1 MNPSVLIVVSFI
13 ASLQLALGA
22 VLAQAETACPAL
34 VWNFDREQ
42 PGTLPSEFS
51 T

>member
-22 VLAQAETACPAL
+22 VVAQAETASSKLA
-34 VWNFDREQ
+34 WDFDREQ
-42 PGTLPSEFS
+42 PGILPANS
-51 T
+51 